1 MPGPFAFL
9 VKDWAGRDIA
19 LEVSCWERHIKR
31 RRYWNDDR
39 MLPLIR
45 QTLEDADAAFQSEQ
59 DSLRAEIWRRFEDAK
74 DGSPG
79 YVKVIVEYDSLPPS
93 AVSGDVRTAM
103 VAPTISSGGKQLWT
117 RP

>member
-19 LEVSCWERHIKR
+19 LEESCWQRHIKR

-45 QTLEDADAAFQSEQ
+45 RTIEDADAAFESEQ
-59 DSLRAEIWRRFEDAK
+59 HSRRAEVWRHFDDVK
-74 DGSPG
+74 DGKPG
-79 YVKVIVEYDSLPPS
+79 FVQVIVEYDTHFAS
-93 AVSGDVRTAM
+93 ATSGDVRTAM
-103 VAPTISSGGKQLWT
+103 VSTAIDSKGMQLWV
-117 RP
+117 RR